1 MWQENEQ
8 EMEVL
13 LRSLTRLANHL
24 GLVVILLKLTN
35 IRSSNFS
42 APSQIKISTRPERKK
57 ERAKERNKDIDDDEI
72 DDDDK
77 ARELNYDLEINIYFD
92 NAFEKRSTAPKWNQ
106 NDKTWEAF
114 DPKKH
119 GYTYYA
125 NDKDIQ
131 GWDSTII
138 IMEFQDKFSDKK
150 LSQEKEWKVC
160 NKFVK
165 QLSDLLKKVLSGY
178 GLEEYWEHSQA
189 FVTPYGG
196 KIVWNLNGT
205 IMNIHL
211 KDADVIKRGKR
222 WSQIMYLYSLFGWKI
237 TDVSF
242 FFL

>member
-1 MWQENEQ
+1 M
-8 EMEVL
+8 
-13 LRSLTRLANHL
+13 
-24 GLVVILLKLTN
+24 LLKLTN

-42 APSQIKISTRPERKK
+42 APLQIKISTRPERKK
-57 ERAKERNKDIDDDEI
+57 ERVKERNEDLKKDKNIDDHEI

-92 NAFEKRSTAPKWNQ
+92 NAFEKRSTAPKWNG
-106 NDKTWEAF
+106 KTWEAF
-114 DPKKH
+114 DHKKH
-119 GYTYYA
+119 GYNYYA

-131 GWDSTII
+131 GWDRTII
-138 IMEFQDKFSDKK
+138 IMEFLGKFSDKK

-160 NKFVK
+160 NPFVK

-178 GLEEYWEHSQA
+178 GLEAYWEQSQA

-242 FFL
+242 CPVYILNKTIDFLV